1 MYTYD
6 PLTIGCYS
14 GWKRYKANPVIGND
28 RGECFDVF
36 VLPRESGGYQM
47 YFSWRSKKSIAVVES
62 NDGFEWSEPKVVLT
76 PSKNTNWEWDVNRQ
90 SVLKKDGKY
99 YMWYSGM
106 TKGNLTDNSGTSQLG
121 YAVSNDGINWERFLD
136 PVMIPD
142 QSWEQKCIMCPHV
155 NWNEE
160 KKIYQM
166 YYSAGGWFE
175 PDVIGYAESID
186 GRSWKKHNKPIFWPV
201 YKNLWERE
209 RTTACQVLFHKG
221 WYYMFYIGFEDIH
234 KARVC
239 SARSKNGIT
248 NWQRHPLN
256 PIISSGQAGGWDCE
270 AEYKPFLCWEEK
282 NNRWLMWVNGRRGPI
297 EQIGVMIHEGEDL
310 GFDDPLPKSP
320 YE

>member
-1 MYTYD
+1 MYIYD
-6 PLTIGCYS
+6 PLTLGCYA
-14 GWKRYKANPVIGND
+14 GWKRYKDNPVIG
-28 RGECFDVF
+28 REWGECFDVF
-36 VLPRESGGYQM
+36 VLPCDGGGYRM
-47 YFSWRSKKSIAVVES
+47 YFSWRSRKSIAVIES
-62 NDGFEWSEPKVVLT
+62 DDGFKWSEPRIVLSPT
-76 PSKNTNWEWDVNRQ
+76 NATNWEWDVNRQ
-90 SVLKKDGKY
+90 SVVKKDGKY

-106 TKGNLTDNSGTSQLG
+106 TKGNLNDNSGTSKLG
-121 YAVSNDGINWERFLD
+121 YAVSDDGINWKRFPE
-136 PVMIPD
+136 PVMVPD
-142 QSWEQKCIMCPHV
+142 QKWEQNCIMCPHV

-175 PDVIGYAESID
+175 PDVIGYAESAD
-186 GRSWKKHNKPIFWPV
+186 GLIWKKYDKPIFWPI

-239 SARSKNGIT
+239 FARSRDGIT
-248 NWQRHPLN
+248 GWERHPMN
-256 PIISSGQAGGWDCE
+256 PIICAGAVDTYDCE
-270 AEYKPFLCWEEK
+270 GEYKPFLVWEEK
-282 NNRWLMWVNGRRGPI
+282 NNRWLMWVNGRRGPV

-310 GFDDPLPKSP
+310 GFDDPVPKSV